1 MTARP
6 LGARRLPLAL
16 DACLKGARMPSM
28 ADEVETDAT
37 TVRSR
42 TFGSRRYGLAEVSFE
57 PMDEVYMALEGP
69 GY

>member
-1 MTARP
+1 MTRP
-6 LGARRLPLAL
+6 LGTRGLPLAL
-16 DACLKGARMPSM
+16 NVCLKGARMPSM

-42 TFGSRRYGLAEVSFE
+42 TFGSRRYGLAEVSFK
-57 PMDEVYMALEGP
+57 PMDEVYIALERP

>member
-1 MTARP
+1 MARP
-6 LGARRLPLAL
+6 LGTRGLPLAL

-28 ADEVETDAT
+28 ADEVETEAT

-42 TFGSRRYGLAEVSFE
+42 TFGSRKYGLAEVSFK
-57 PMDEVYMALEGP
+57 PMDEVYIALERP

>member
-1 MTARP
+1 MTRP
-6 LGARRLPLAL
+6 LAERRLPLVL
-16 DACLKGARMPSM
+16 NACLKGARMPSM
-28 ADEVETDAT
+28 ADDVETDAT

-57 PMDEVYMALEGP
+57 PMDEVYIALERP

>member
-1 MTARP
+1 MTGP
-6 LGARRLPLAL
+6 FGARRLPLAL
-16 DACLKGARMPSM
+16 NACLKGARMPSM

-37 TVRSR
+37 KVRSR

-57 PMDEVYMALEGP
+57 PMDEVHIALEGP

>member
-1 MTARP
+1 MARP

-28 ADEVETDAT
+28 ADEVETEAT

-57 PMDEVYMALEGP
+57 PMDEVYIALERP

>member
-1 MTARP
+1 MTRA
-6 LGARRLPLAL
+6 LGARGLPLAL
-16 DACLKGARMPSM
+16 NACLNGARMRVM

-42 TFGSRRYGLAEVSFE
+42 TFGSRKYGLAEVSFE
-57 PMDEVYMALEGP
+57 PMAEVYIALERL

>member
-1 MTARP
+1 MTRP

-16 DACLKGARMPSM
+16 NACLKGASMPSM

-37 TVRSR
+37 TVCSR

-57 PMDEVYMALEGP
+57 SMDEVYVALEGP